1 MLIAALAAAL
11 TFVSAPSPPTD
22 LQLRAARPLVVIVL
36 PKSQSAAEVS
46 SVEASIRLRG
56 ELDSAGVEVRTID
69 SADTPDTPEGL
80 ARIAHENHAV
90 AAIALVWVP
99 GVEATD
105 LWIADRMTGN
115 FVHKRVDASGTG
127 EKSVELLAIRTAELI
142 RASLV
147 DIFVPPAP
155 PPTAPAPVPA
165 PAPAPAPPPAP
176 LPPAPTLP
184 RRVHLRAAAGP
195 TLMLT
200 RGATPS
206 WAPMLDLGLLIDQRW
221 LVRAVAA
228 GLGSAARIDD
238 GSNWADLHQSAVTAQ
253 VQYRRKAVW
262 GLAVAAGLGLGAL
275 HVAGSGQVA
284 PPSEDAGHNVS
295 QTSFC
300 GAAGLALALALGSK
314 FELSFEAQALMAMP
328 PADVWAGKGGPAKS
342 GQPSVLVLLGLAV
355 LP

>member
-11 TFVSAPSPPTD
+11 TFVSAPSAPTD
-22 LQLRAARPLVVIVL
+22 LQLRPQRPLVVIVL
-36 PKSQSAAEVS
+36 PKSQSAAEAS

-69 SADTPDTPEGL
+69 SADTPDTPEDL
-80 ARIAHENHAV
+80 ARIARDHHAV
-90 AAIALVWVP
+90 AAIALVWVR
-99 GVEATD
+99 GVEATN

-115 FVHKRVDASGTG
+115 FVHKRVDASGAG

-147 DIFVPPAP
+147 DIFLPPAP
-155 PPTAPAPVPA
+155 PPTAPAPA
-165 PAPAPAPPPAP
+165 PATPPPSPAPPSR
-176 LPPAPTLP
+176 P
-184 RRVHLRAAAGP
+184 RRVQLRAAAGP

-206 WAPMLDLGLLIDQRW
+206 LAPMLDLGLLIDHRW
-221 LVRAVAA
+221 LARAVAT

-238 GSNWADLHQSAVTAQ
+238 GSDWADLHQSTLTAQ
-253 VQYRRKAVW
+253 LQYRRKPVSV
-262 GLAVAAGLGLGAL
+262 LAVAAGLGLGVL
-275 HVAGSGQVA
+275 HVTGSGHVTR
-284 PPSEDAGHNVS
+284 PSEAVGVNVS

-300 GAAGLALALALGSK
+300 GSAGLALALALGSK
-314 FELSFEAQALMAMP
+314 LELSLEAQALMAIP
-328 PADVWAGKGGPAKS
+328 SADVLAGSGGPAKA
-342 GQPSVLVLLGLAV
+342 GQPTVLVLLGVAV

>member
-22 LQLRAARPLVVIVL
+22 LQLRPQRPLVVIVL

-69 SADTPDTPEGL
+69 SADAPDTPDDL
-80 ARIAHENHAV
+80 ARIARDHHAV

-105 LWIADRMTGN
+105 LWMADRMTGN

-155 PPTAPAPVPA
+155 PPAAPAVA
-165 PAPAPAPPPAP
+165 PTPPPP
-176 LPPAPTLP
+176 SPPPSPSRP

-206 WAPMLDLGLLIDQRW
+206 FAPMLDVGLLIDQRW

-228 GLGSAARIDD
+228 GLGTTARIDG
-238 GSNWADLHQSAVTAQ
+238 GSDWADLHQSTLAAQ
-253 VQYRRKAVW
+253 VQYRRKRVW
-262 GLAVAAGLGLGAL
+262 GLSVAAGLGLGVL
-275 HVAGSGQVA
+275 HVAGSGHVA
-284 PPSEDAGHNVS
+284 LPSEGVGVNVS

-300 GAAGLALALALGSK
+300 GSAGLALALALGSK
-314 FELSFEAQALMAMP
+314 LELSLEGQALMAVP
-328 PADVWAGKGGPAKS
+328 PANVWAGSGGPAKT
-342 GQPSVLVLLGLAV
+342 GQPTVLVLLGLAV

>member
-36 PKSQSAAEVS
+36 PKSQSAAEAS

-69 SADTPDTPEGL
+69 SAETPDTPEDL

-142 RASLV
+142 RAGLV

-155 PPTAPAPVPA
+155 PPAPPA
-165 PAPAPAPPPAP
+165 PAAVPPPAPPP
-176 LPPAPTLP
+176 PAPARP

-206 WAPMLDLGLLIDQRW
+206 WAPMLDVGLLIDQRW

-238 GSNWADLHQSAVTAQ
+238 GSDWADLHQSTVTAQ

-275 HVAGSGQVA
+275 HVAGSGHA
-284 PPSEDAGHNVS
+284 SPPSEGHNVS

-328 PADVWAGKGGPAKS
+328 PADVWAGKSGPAKS
-342 GQPSVLVLLGLAV
+342 GQPTVLLLLGLAV

>member
-11 TFVSAPSPPTD
+11 TFVSAPSAPTE
-22 LQLRAARPLVVIVL
+22 LQLRPQRPLVVIVL
-36 PKSQSAAEVS
+36 SKSQSAAEAS

-69 SADTPDTPEGL
+69 SADTPETPEDL
-80 ARIAHENHAV
+80 ARIARDHHAV
-90 AAIALVWVP
+90 AAIALVWVR
-99 GVEATD
+99 GVEATN

-115 FVHKRVDASGTG
+115 FVHKRVDASGGG

-147 DIFVPPAP
+147 DIFIPPAP
-155 PPTAPAPVPA
+155 PPTAPAPA
-165 PAPAPAPPPAP
+165 SATPPPSP
-176 LPPAPTLP
+176 LPPSRP
-184 RRVHLRAAAGP
+184 RRAQLRAAAGP

-206 WAPMLDLGLLIDQRW
+206 LAPMLDLGLLIDRRW
-221 LVRAVAA
+221 LARAVAT

-238 GSNWADLHQSAVTAQ
+238 GSDWADLHQSTLTAQ
-253 VQYRRKAVW
+253 LQYRRRPVW
-262 GLAVAAGLGLGAL
+262 VLAVSAGLGLGVL
-275 HVAGSGQVA
+275 HVAGSGHVTR
-284 PPSEDAGHNVS
+284 PSEGVGVNVS

-300 GAAGLALALALGSK
+300 GSAGLALALALGSK
-314 FELSFEAQALMAMP
+314 LELSLEAQALMAVP
-328 PADVWAGKGGPAKS
+328 SADVLAGSGGPAKA
-342 GQPSVLVLLGLAV
+342 GQPTVLVLLGLAV

>member
-11 TFVSAPSPPTD
+11 TFVSALSPPTD
-22 LQLRAARPLVVIVL
+22 LSLRPQRPLVVIVL
-36 PKSQSAAEVS
+36 PKSQSAAEAS

-69 SADTPDTPEGL
+69 SADTPDTPEDL
-80 ARIAHENHAV
+80 AQIAHDHHAV

-127 EKSVELLAIRTAELI
+127 EKSAELLAIRTAEII

-147 DIFVPPAP
+147 EIFVPPAP
-155 PPTAPAPVPA
+155 PAASAPAAA
-165 PAPAPAPPPAP
+165 PPAPPAKPKP
-176 LPPAPTLP
+176 S
-184 RRVHLRAAAGP
+184 RWRLRAGAGP
-195 TLMLT
+195 ALMLT

-206 WAPMLDLGLLIDQRW
+206 FAPVLDVGALLDQKW

-228 GLGSAARIDD
+228 GFGTAARIGD
-238 GSNWADLHQSAVTAQ
+238 GSDWADLHQNSVTAQ
-253 VQYRRKAVW
+253 VQYRRGVGKTTM
-262 GLAVAAGLGLGAL
+262 AASLGAGVL
-275 HVAGSGQVA
+275 HVTASGHTAA
-284 PPSEDAGHNVS
+284 PFEGVKVS

-300 GAAGLALALALGSK
+300 GVAGLALYVAIGSRL
-314 FELSFEAQALMAMP
+314 ELSVEGQALMATP
-328 PADVWAGKGGPAKS
+328 PADIWAHNSGPAKS
-342 GQPSVLVLLGLAV
+342 GQPTMLVMVGLAV